1 MWMVVEDKKI
11 KSYAAKHGIAD
22 AEAEALCKDKK
33 VIQAVFEECMS
44 LADAAKFNSLER
56 PK

>member
-1 MWMVVEDKKI
+1 MVVEDKKI

>member
-1 MWMVVEDKKI
+1 MFMVVEAPKI
-11 KSYAAKHGIAD
+11 KSFAAKHGVP
-22 AEAEALCKDKK
+22 EAAPEELCKDKK

>member
-1 MWMVVEDKKI
+1 MFMVVEGHKI
-11 KSYAAKHGIAD
+11 KSYASKHGVAD
-22 AEAEALCKDKK
+22 GEPEALCKDKK